1 MHVRIGGEPTPSS
14 LDSSA
19 VPLPEHVLR
28 FWRSLDDLLGD
39 VRPIWWGAVVTD
51 ARYPAIWDVNY
62 ARIDE
67 PAIDLSATEVE
78 AELVPALRAV
88 GTDVLHVVTFHHEA
102 TTRLISELSSRGHRV
117 GWDLVMDLEP
127 EPVRVDADVEEL
139 EPGTELWGRVADTM
153 TLFGAEAGEP
163 VDQLRRMEEEVLAP
177 GGKRWFGIRNRPGTI
192 VSLAALVRLGDVAYI
207 DNVATF
213 PRYRGRGFAT
223 AVTSR
228 LIDVAHRSG
237 AAHVCLFAD
246 PDDRPVV
253 RMYERL
259 GFRAVGKLASTRGPV
274 PEA

>member
-1 MHVRIGGEPTPSS
+1 VHVRIGGETTPSS

-28 FWRSLDDLLGD
+28 FWCSLDDLLGD
-39 VRPIWWGAVVTD
+39 VRPTWWGAVVTD
-51 ARYPAIWDVNY
+51 VRFPAIWDINY

-67 PAIDLSATEVE
+67 PAVDLSATEVE
-78 AELVPALRAV
+78 AELVPSLRAV
-88 GTDVLHVVTFHHEA
+88 GTNVLHVVTFHHEA
-102 TTRLISELSSRGHRV
+102 TTRLLSELSSRGHRV
-117 GWDLVMDLEP
+117 GWDLVMEVAP
-127 EPVRVDADVEEL
+127 APVRVDADVEEL
-139 EPGTELWGRVADTM
+139 EPGPELWGRVADTL

-177 GGKRWFGIRNRPGTI
+177 GGKRWFGIRNRRGTI
-192 VSLAALVRLGDVAYI
+192 VSLAALVRLGDVGYI

-223 AVTSR
+223 AVTSQA
-228 LIDVAHRSG
+228 IDVAYESG

-253 RMYERL
+253 QMYERL